1 MQRNAFIFIAVLL
14 AVAFSGAAQAAKR
27 VALVIGNSAYQNA
40 TPLKNPLND
49 ATDVAARFRSLQFDV
64 VEGIDLDMDD
74 MRRTVRE
81 FVSKTEGAELA
92 VFFYAGHGLQVNGS
106 NYLVPVDANLSSVT
120 DLQFETMPVDFILGP
135 MEVNAKTSLVF
146 LDACRDNPL
155 ARSLARSMGTRS
167 SAIGTGLAEIG
178 GGIGTLISYATQ
190 PGNVALDGE
199 GRNSPFTTALLTH
212 LGKPGAGITGT
223 MTAVRRDVLASTKG
237 KQVPWEHSS
246 LTGIVVLKPAAIQP
260 EPPAPGA
267 GTAKDD
273 PGGDPRPR
281 PGSTDIELTLWRAVE
296 TSDDPALFEDYLK
309 RFPDG
314 VFSAVARSRIAI
326 LRKPPDAAP
335 QQPGSP
341 NGSGIT
347 LTYSVENHCDG
358 DGKIWF
364 NAMVAGTS
372 DVVTVCGDHRW
383 LRYNFGPIGR
393 QELVYPKA
401 KGGSNN
407 AFTLR
412 QYTRPGT
419 TRLKFEFS
427 NGGYRYAILES
438 LEQDGTPRTSA
449 SLQVTRI
456 SSGRVVSDLDL
467 SVTTKPLLLMELAR
481 QVRSAPFDE

>member
-1 MQRNAFIFIAVLL
+1 MQRSAFLILAVLL
-14 AVAFSGAAQAAKR
+14 TLACAGAAQAAKR
-27 VALVIGNSAYQNA
+27 VALVIGNSVYRNA
-40 TPLKNPLND
+40 TPLKNPTND
-49 ATDVAARFRSLQFDV
+49 ATDIAARLRALEFDV
-64 VEGIDLDMDD
+64 VEGIDLDMNG
-74 MRRTVRE
+74 MRRSVRE
-81 FVSKTEGAELA
+81 FVRKTEGADLA

-106 NYLVPVDANLSSVT
+106 NYLVPVDANLSSIT
-120 DLQFETMPVDFILGP
+120 DLQFETLPVDFVLGP
-135 MEVNAKTSLVF
+135 MEVNAKTSIVF

-223 MTAVRRDVLASTKG
+223 MTAVRRDVLASTNG

-246 LTGIVVLKPAAIQP
+246 LTGIVVLKPRAALP
-260 EPPAPGA
+260 DTPVAGGGTVKDTPP
-267 GTAKDD
+267 
-273 PGGDPRPR
+273 PR
-281 PGSTDIELTLWRAVE
+281 PGAADVELTLWRAIE
-296 TSDDPALFEDYLK
+296 SSDDPVLFEDYLN
-309 RFPDG
+309 RYPNG
-314 VFSAVARSRIAI
+314 TFSAVARSRIA
-326 LRKPPDAAP
+326 LLKKPPVPKEPDP
-335 QQPGSP
+335 PK
-341 NGSGIT
+341 GSGIT

-364 NAMVAGTS
+364 NATVAGTS
-372 DVVTVCGDHRW
+372 KVVTVCGDHRW

-412 QYTRPGT
+412 RYTGPGT

-438 LEQDGTPRTSA
+438 LETEGTPRSSA
-449 SLQVTRI
+449 SLRVTRI
-456 SSGRVVSDLDL
+456 SSGRVVADLDL
-467 SVTTKPLLLMELAR
+467 AVTTTPLLLMQLER
-481 QVRSAPFDE
+481 QVRNAPFDE